1 MRVSRSRRFLGALM
15 AALCLAA
22 AAQAATENLSGTSW
36 RLVEFRGVDGQI
48 LRADEASNYTV
59 EFRTDSTVALRL
71 DCHRG
76 RGTWVSR
83 SASQLELGPLA
94 LTRATC
100 PQAVLRDQLVKQW
113 ASVRSYAL
121 RNTHLFLSLTPD
133 GGTYEFEPAQAV
145 AAAPASAAQPVTAA
159 APPTPVA
166 AATPAAQAV
175 TTSWLDQSKP
185 TAWNLAGAGIPRPP
199 KGNGTFDPRCRALA
213 RTPELDTDKQLA
225 TLGWDLIGAY
235 QGGWGIL
242 VIQGAAGYDGMCRP
256 LMVQDFVFLR
266 GVFVGTLSP
275 ETMDARSDGAL
286 SRVAVQGD
294 RRLVAEYARYARTD
308 ALCCPSRTSTAVFEI
323 GPDPTVVRPISVST
337 SSNR

>member
-1 MRVSRSRRFLGALM
+1 MRVSRVWQFLSMLI
-15 AALCLAA
+15 AALGWGN
-22 AAQAATENLSGTSW
+22 AAQSATETLSGTTW
-36 RLVEFRGVDGQI
+36 RLVEFRGGDGQI
-48 LRADEASNYTV
+48 LKADEVSNYTV
-59 EFRTDSTVALRL
+59 EFRTDSTVALGL

-100 PQAVLRDQLVKQW
+100 PQAALRDQLAKHW
-113 ASVRSYAL
+113 ASIHSFAL
-121 RNTHLFLSLTPD
+121 RNMHLFLSSTAD
-133 GGTYEFEPAQAV
+133 GGTYEFEPAQTV
-145 AAAPASAAQPVTAA
+145 ANAAPASAPGLSQTI
-159 APPTPVA
+159 
-166 AATPAAQAV
+166 
-175 TTSWLDQSKP
+175 TTSWLDPPKP
-185 TAWNLAGAGIPRPP
+185 TSWNMPGAAIPSPP
-199 KGNGTFDPRCRALA
+199 KTDSTFDPRCRALA
-213 RTPELDTDKQLA
+213 RIPELDADKRLSD
-225 TLGWDLIGAY
+225 LGWDLIGAY

-256 LMVQDFVFLR
+256 LLFQDFVFLR

-275 ETMDARSDGAL
+275 ATMAARSDGAL
-286 SRVAVQGD
+286 NRVTVQGD

-323 GPDPTVVRPISVST
+323 GADPAVARPVSVST